1 MIDKYIEEA
10 VTAMMAVEIQ
20 EIIDRQNVAFEK
32 HERNLKKIRQ
42 EYEQRMIKL
51 GRNNRKAEE

>member
-10 VTAMMAVEIQ
+10 ETAMMAVEAQ

>member
-10 VTAMMAVEIQ
+10 VTAMMAVEAQ

-42 EYEQRMIKL
+42 EYEQRTITL
-51 GRNNRKAEE
+51 CRNNR